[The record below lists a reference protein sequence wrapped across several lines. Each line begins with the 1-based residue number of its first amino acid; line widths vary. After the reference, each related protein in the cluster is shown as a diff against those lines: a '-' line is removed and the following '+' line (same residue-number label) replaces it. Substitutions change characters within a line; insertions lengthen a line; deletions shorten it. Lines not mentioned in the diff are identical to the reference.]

1 MNVLLDRETFGGLH
15 KKYAVEPDMMML
27 KTLGNGYA
35 ITAVLGK
42 YEIMKAA
49 ESTFI
54 SSTFWTERIGP
65 TAALKTLEVM
75 ERLKSWEKIS
85 KIGLKISK
93 RLANV
98 ARKYEIKLE
107 LSGLPALIS
116 FSIKANDWVN
126 TKHTYT
132 EMLKK
137 GILSSNSIILALN
150 IVKKFRT
157 IFL

>member
-1 MNVLLDRETFGGLH
+1 
-15 KKYAVEPDMMML
+15 MML
-27 KTLGNGYA
+27 GKTLGNGYA

-49 ESTFI
+49 ENTFI

-116 FSIKANDWVN
+116 FSIKANDWS
-126 TKHTYT
+126 KYKTYIT
-132 EMLKK
+132 QEMLKK
-137 GILSSNSIILALN
+137 EFCLQIQFILALN
-150 IVKKFRT
+150 IVKK
-157 IFL
+157 L